1 LELKEAPEAHEEPH
15 VEHLPEASPPQN
27 VFGEPLIS
35 QPELPMQFESSFAP
49 SPIQRRELIE
59 DVPMNSASRSLDDN
73 LDEDID
79 FVRNQTKRK
88 KKMKKYR
95 EANWD
100 GEDMEI
106 L

>member
-1 LELKEAPEAHEEPH
+1 
-15 VEHLPEASPPQN
+15 
-27 VFGEPLIS
+27 
-35 QPELPMQFESSFAP
+35 
-49 SPIQRRELIE
+49 
-59 DVPMNSASRSLDDN
+59 MNSASRSLDDN